1 MGKEDADFTRDIA
14 AVARLTS
21 VPFMLRLI
29 CQDTGMG
36 FAAVARVTDDA
47 WVACAVQDNIGF
59 GLKVGNELA
68 IGTTLCKEARQ
79 ANAPIVIDH
88 ASVDPVYRNHH
99 TPRIYGIE
107 SYISVPIVRANGEH
121 FGNLCAVDPKPAAI
135 SDPRTLRMFKTFA
148 EMIAVQLEDEA
159 VYDAIE
165 AEVTS
170 QRAAAL
176 LREQFI
182 AVLGHDLRNPL
193 AAVGTT
199 AEILLRR
206 PEEKD
211 RKLGE
216 RLRSSTRRMGALIDN
231 VMDFARVRLGSGIG
245 VGIRAAEHLE
255 KSLRAVVDEARGA
268 HPGMEFLEDI
278 DIDVPVS
285 CDPARM
291 QQLLSNLLGNAY
303 VHGARSKP
311 IEVVARVEEGWLD
324 LSVRNGGEPIAEAD
338 LAKIFEP
345 YWRPASASPSQGLG
359 LGLYICS
366 EIVKAH
372 GGTFSA
378 SSSATEG
385 TKFLVRIPV
394 MSRMAGA
401 AE

>member
-1 MGKEDADFTRDIA
+1 MRNDELVFARDIA
-14 AVARLTS
+14 AVARLSS
-21 VPFMLRLI
+21 VPLMLKLI
-29 CQDTGMG
+29 CQETGMG

-47 WVACAVQDNIGF
+47 WVACAVQDNIDF
-59 GLKVGNELA
+59 GLKVGSTLA
-68 IGTTLCKEARQ
+68 VETTLCKEARE
-79 ANAPIVIDH
+79 ARAPIVIDH
-88 ASVDPVYRNHH
+88 ASVDPVYHDHR
-99 TPRIYGIE
+99 TPLLYGIE
-107 SYISVPIVRANGEH
+107 SYISFPIVRANGEH
-121 FGNLCAVDPKPAAI
+121 FGNLCAVDPKPAAA

-159 VYDAIE
+159 GHDAAE
-165 AEVTS
+165 AEVAN
-170 QRAAAL
+170 QRADAL

-206 PEEKD
+206 PDEKD

-216 RLRSSTRRMGALIDN
+216 RLRSSTRRMGALIEN

-255 KSLRAVVDEARGA
+255 ASLHAVVDEARGA
-268 HPGMEFLEDI
+268 HPDMTFHENI

-285 CDPARM
+285 CDPERM

-303 VHGARSKP
+303 AHGAHDAP
-311 IEVVARVEEGWLD
+311 VEVVAKIRDGWFE
-324 LSVRNGGEPIAEAD
+324 LSVRNRGEPIAAAD
-338 LAKIFEP
+338 LLKIFQP
-345 YWRPASASPSQGLG
+345 YWRPASPKPSQGLG

-378 SSSATEG
+378 SSSAADGTE
-385 TKFLVRIPV
+385 FLVRIPEILQI
-394 MSRMAGA
+394 SQIS
-401 AE
+401 

>member
-1 MGKEDADFTRDIA
+1 MRSDDLASSRDIA

-21 VPFMLRLI
+21 VPLMLRLI
-29 CQDTGMG
+29 CEDTGMG

-47 WVACAVQDNIGF
+47 WVACAVQDNISF
-59 GLKVGNELA
+59 GLRVGASLA
-68 IGTTLCKEARQ
+68 IETTLCKEAKDART
-79 ANAPIVIDH
+79 PIVIDH
-88 ASVDPVYRNHH
+88 ASVDPIYRDHH
-99 TPRIYGIE
+99 TPKIYGIE
-107 SYISVPIVRANGEH
+107 SYISFPIVRANGEH
-121 FGNLCAVDPKPAAI
+121 FGNLCAVDPRPAAA

-165 AEVTS
+165 AEIRNE
-170 QRAAAL
+170 RAAAL

-199 AEILLRR
+199 AEVLLRR

-216 RLRSSTRRMGALIDN
+216 RLKSSTRRMGALIDN

-245 VGIRAAEHLE
+245 LGIRAAEHLE
-255 KSLRAVVDEARGA
+255 ASLRAVVDEARGA
-268 HPGMEFLEDI
+268 HAGMDFREDI
-278 DIDVPVS
+278 QIDGPVS
-285 CDPARM
+285 CDPGRM

-303 VHGARSKP
+303 AHGARDIP
-311 IEVVARVEEGWLD
+311 VEVTARIQEGWLD
-324 LSVRNGGEPIAEAD
+324 LSVRNGGEPIAAAD
-338 LAKIFEP
+338 LARIFQP
-345 YWRPASASPSQGLG
+345 YWRPASTKPSQGLG

-378 SSSATEG
+378 VSSAAEG
-385 TKFLVRIPV
+385 TRFTVRIPV
-394 MSRMAGA
+394 LQKSASITD
-401 AE
+401 

>member
-1 MGKEDADFTRDIA
+1 MRSDDLASSRDIA

-21 VPFMLRLI
+21 VPLMLRLI
-29 CQDTGMG
+29 CEDTGMG

-47 WVACAVQDNIGF
+47 WVACAVQDNISF
-59 GLKVGNELA
+59 GLQVGASLA
-68 IGTTLCKEARQ
+68 IETTLCKEAKDART
-79 ANAPIVIDH
+79 PIVIDH
-88 ASVDPVYRNHH
+88 ASIDPIYRDHH
-99 TPRIYGIE
+99 TPKIYGIE
-107 SYISVPIVRANGEH
+107 SYISFPIVRANGEH
-121 FGNLCAVDPKPAAI
+121 FGNLCAVDPRPAAA

-165 AEVTS
+165 AEIRNE
-170 QRAAAL
+170 RAAAL

-199 AEILLRR
+199 AEVLLRR

-216 RLRSSTRRMGALIDN
+216 RLKSSTRRMGALIDN
-231 VMDFARVRLGSGIG
+231 VMDFARVRLGSGIDL
-245 VGIRAAEHLE
+245 GIRAAEHLE
-255 KSLRAVVDEARGA
+255 ASLRAVVDEARSA
-268 HPGMEFLEDI
+268 HAGMDFREDI
-278 DIDVPVS
+278 QIDGPVS
-285 CDPARM
+285 CDPGRM

-303 VHGARSKP
+303 AHGARDIP
-311 IEVVARVEEGWLD
+311 VEVTARIQEGWLD
-324 LSVRNGGEPIAEAD
+324 LSVRNGGEPIAAAD
-338 LAKIFEP
+338 LARIFQP
-345 YWRPASASPSQGLG
+345 YWRPASTKPSQGLG

-378 SSSATEG
+378 VSSAAEG
-385 TKFLVRIPV
+385 TRFTVRIPV
-394 MSRMAGA
+394 LQKSASIA
-401 AE
+401 D